1 MIKMIITN
9 ASRTLKMGPTNC
21 YLLKSLGGYLLIDTS
36 FPVCFQPFLKE
47 LKKINVDLSEIRYLL
62 LTHSHDDH
70 AGFAA
75 ELKEKTNCRIIAHK
89 NSIES
94 LKKGG
99 IINVGQFLN
108 RQSRIRMSIYNWVKR
123 RTFEYSPITLSDE
136 DIVISG
142 DDEKILKAIGV
153 DGKIIYTPGHT
164 DDCISVILTN
174 GDAFVSDACMSNL
187 GFLHYRPIEVYQLDL
202 VFKSWQKIIENGART
217 IYPAHGKPFS
227 VKELIRYKEIY
238 APARA

>member
-1 MIKMIITN
+1 MSTVNN
-9 ASRTLKMGPTNC
+9 AKVLKLGSTNC
-21 YLLKSLGGYLLIDTS
+21 YFLKTQDGYLLIDTS
-36 FPVCFQPFLKE
+36 LPEYFQKFLRE
-47 LKKINVDLSEIRYLL
+47 LKSINVDLSEIKYLL

-75 ELKEKTNCRIIAHK
+75 ELRERTKCRIIAHK

-94 LKKGG
+94 LKQGT

-108 RQSRIRMSIYNWVKR
+108 RQARVSMTLYNWIKR
-123 RTFEYSPITLSDE
+123 RTFEYSPVILSDK
-136 DIVISG
+136 DIIVKN
-142 DDEKILKAIGV
+142 DDETILKTMGV

-164 DDCISVILTN
+164 DDCMSVILKN

-187 GFLHYRPIEVYQLDL
+187 GFLHYRPIEVYSLEL
-202 VFKSWQKIIENGART
+202 VFQSWQKIIDNGANH

-227 VKELIRYKEIY
+227 VQELIHYKEIY
-238 APARA
+238 APKQA